1 MSEESGVFVEGSLA
15 MLNKGEG
22 NAKCILFGRMGH
34 IWLETV
40 ISREKTM
47 GRQKMATGVPFARVD
62 HTVDKVVTIAAIES
76 KVVTI
81 KGKLGRA
88 TVDILLD
95 LGSSVSLVWKEVLQ
109 AAEM

>member
-1 MSEESGVFVEGSLA
+1 MCL
-15 MLNKGEG
+15 
-22 NAKCILFGRMGH
+22 
-34 IWLETV
+34 
-40 ISREKTM
+40 
-47 GRQKMATGVPFARVD
+47 D

-95 LGSSVSLVWKEVLQ
+95 LGSSVSLVWKEALQ
-109 AAEM
+109 ATEM